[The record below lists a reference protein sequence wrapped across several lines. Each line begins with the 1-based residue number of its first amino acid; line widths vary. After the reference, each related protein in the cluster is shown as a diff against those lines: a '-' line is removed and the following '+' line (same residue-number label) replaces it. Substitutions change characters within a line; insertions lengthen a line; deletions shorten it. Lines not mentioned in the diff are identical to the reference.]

1 VAAAVAAAATHSHKS
16 DITATNMGC
25 KRGDDD
31 DVVDDDDDADDDDD
45 DDDAAAADDDDDD
58 DDDDDA
64 GKCRKGQAAHKQKHR
79 ALRQKRRYC

>member
-1 VAAAVAAAATHSHKS
+1 MTAAAAAAATHSHKS

-25 KRGDDD
+25 KRGHDD
-31 DVVDDDDDADDDDD
+31 DVVDDDDDDN
-45 DDDAAAADDDDDD
+45 DDAAAAAAAAAAADDD

-64 GKCRKGQAAHKQKHR
+64 GKCRKGRAAHKQKHR